1 MSVRALRAALERM
14 RSFAG
19 RQKEHCLARLRNGV
33 PLQGN
38 APLALHPQTSPHH
51 PHTHT
56 KTALAK
62 AGRIKNDSGKMV
74 FVEMREIF
82 VKSDTVFVRCNA
94 IYHHNLAIGST
105 TPVKNDQS
113 GVALVKP
120 FTMPKSIASRLL
132 GLHVTAARN

>member
-1 MSVRALRAALERM
+1 MQGDTVTQACSMLHENPAHPSAAPCVARHTALFTVE
-14 RSFAG
+14 
-19 RQKEHCLARLRNGV
+19 
-33 PLQGN
+33 QG
-38 APLALHPQTSPHH
+38 
-51 PHTHT
+51 HTHT

-105 TPVKNDQS
+105 TPVKSDQS

-120 FTMPKSIASRLL
+120 FTTPKSIASRLL